1 MKIMNNIEAFERM
14 EKNLLLKHHGKVVV
28 FYKGKLVTIDKDFD
42 RAINKAREKTKGKEF
57 FVHELYSPEEIS
69 SAILIVIM

>member
-14 EKNLLLKHHGKVVV
+14 EKNLLLKHHGKVVI

-42 RAINKAREKTKGKEF
+42 RALNKAMKKTRGKEF
-57 FVHELYSPEEIS
+57 FVHHLYTVEEQ
-69 SAILIVIM
+69 SAGILIVVR